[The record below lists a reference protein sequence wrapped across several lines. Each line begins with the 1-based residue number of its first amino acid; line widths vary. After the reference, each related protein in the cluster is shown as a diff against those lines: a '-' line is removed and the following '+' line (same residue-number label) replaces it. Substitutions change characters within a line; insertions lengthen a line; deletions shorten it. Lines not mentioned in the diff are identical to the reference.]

1 MRRRFC
7 WPLVALL
14 PCPVLGKGDESCWV
28 DGVTWEQCC
37 APRFGPEGN
46 SGCWGGDFT
55 FERCCIDSEAP
66 LPAPLA
72 ESSEAYPGCFVRDVV
87 LRHAGAHAVFADLSL
102 YGHQG
107 CFLKNCSNTDK
118 FEAVDPGIC
127 ARACAAVEGCTAW
140 SYGQQYGTKKCFLRK
155 SDEGRASL
163 PHWISGLKAC
173 APKALLP
180 AAVAHSAAN
189 SEGLKK
195 CDAGK
200 GEECPN
206 VRSAMNTW
214 IFAIDHLQMAFRGRV
229 DADTWQHIERIG
241 QESRNFLQQLT
252 SPYRPSDKDFP
263 RVVYNNRL
271 IFTHLEG
278 ALASQSSSESFF
290 SEDASLPNPLRF
302 GRLCGNTSCYDLT

>member
-1 MRRRFC
+1 MLRDASRC
-7 WPLVALL
+7 
-14 PCPVLGKGDESCWV
+14 
-28 DGVTWEQCC
+28 
-37 APRFGPEGN
+37 FGQGN

-72 ESSEAYPGCFVRDVV
+72 ESSAYPGCFVRDVV

-290 SEDASLPNPLRF
+290 SEDASLPPH
-302 GRLCGNTSCYDLT
+302 GRRMPRSIPGMVILVKYYDTS